1 LDSYVKKLKA
11 SVWIILI
18 SNMLGG
24 IAFIIA
30 YFLTKELLLLF
41 GGIFVMIASVA
52 FKYIMERF
60 VLQKIGQLNNL
71 KNNTT
76 IN

>member
-1 LDSYVKKLKA
+1 
-11 SVWIILI
+11 
-18 SNMLGG
+18 MLGG